1 MVVEHLDSQA
11 LKVSQ
16 VHKDREEIPDLRD
29 RVAHQEV
36 LARRVQW
43 DHQDRE
49 VHQVLLDHLVQM
61 EGQVQQDLLDRKG
74 QRVLPEVQDQPER
87 KVQQAQLETKVSL
100 DQLAIE
106 ELRVKS
112 ETLAALDLLDHR
124 VLLVQLGLQAT
135 EVLQDLQVK

>member
-1 MVVEHLDSQA
+1 
-11 LKVSQ
+11 
-16 VHKDREEIPDLRD
+16 
-29 RVAHQEV
+29 
-36 LARRVQW
+36 
-43 DHQDRE
+43 
-49 VHQVLLDHLVQM
+49 M

-74 QRVLPEVQDQPER
+74 QRVLQEAQDQPER